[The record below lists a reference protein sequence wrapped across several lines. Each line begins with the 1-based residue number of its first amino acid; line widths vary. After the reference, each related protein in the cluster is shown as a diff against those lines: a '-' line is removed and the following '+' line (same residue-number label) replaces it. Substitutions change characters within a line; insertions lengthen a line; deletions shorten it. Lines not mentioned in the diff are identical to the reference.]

1 MPIPFQIIDNYLPK
15 EDLETIRN
23 IVTDKHFNWY
33 FVDRVSSDKDLTDN
47 FYFCH
52 LFYDDEPCSEHY
64 ETIHNIF
71 KDKLDIKSL
80 IRIKANMYT
89 RTQNV
94 DHHLQ
99 HVDTDFDHKGAI
111 YYINSNDGFTVLEDG
126 THIES
131 KENRM
136 LLFNPAS
143 LHNSTTCTDTKARLN
158 INFNYF

>member
-1 MPIPFQIIDNYLPK
+1 MSIPFQIIDNYLPK
-15 EDLETIRN
+15 EELETVKN

-33 FVDRVSSDKDLTDN
+33 FVDSVASKKDLTED

-64 ETIHNIF
+64 KALHNIF
-71 KDKLDIKSL
+71 KDKLDIKAF
-80 IRIKANMYT
+80 IRMKANMYI

-94 DHHLQ
+94 EHHLP
-99 HVDTDFDHKGAI
+99 HKDYDFDHKGAI

-143 LHNSTTCTDTKARLN
+143 LHNSTTCTNQQARLN